1 MSVLN
6 SCVNENS
13 KPSGEELNVL
23 LERYPW
29 FEAARALADEERA
42 SRLSVYD
49 VDIEKLTEESEG
61 ELITR
66 FLRKT
71 DFRIVAEE
79 GDVESDIL
87 TEAEIDDEDDIVSEE
102 LAEVYLAQGMKSEA
116 IKIYSKLSL
125 LNSEKSIYFAEKIEN
140 IKKNN

>member
-42 SRLSVYD
+42 SRLSAYD
-49 VDIEKLTEESEG
+49 IDIEKLTEESEG

-79 GDVESDIL
+79 GDVEGDIL

>member
-42 SRLSVYD
+42 LRLSAYD

-79 GDVESDIL
+79 GDVEGDIL

-140 IKKNN
+140 IEKNN

>member
-29 FEAARALADEERA
+29 FEAARALADEEYA
-42 SRLSVYD
+42 SRLSAYD

-79 GDVESDIL
+79 GEVEGDIL

>member
-29 FEAARALADEERA
+29 FEAARALADEDRA
-42 SRLSVYD
+42 SRLSAYD

-79 GDVESDIL
+79 GDVEGDIL

>member
-29 FEAARALADEERA
+29 FEAARALADEDKALR
-42 SRLSVYD
+42 SKVYAI
-49 VDIEKLTEESEG
+49 DIEKLTEESEG

-79 GDVESDIL
+79 GDVEGDIL

>member
-42 SRLSVYD
+42 SRLSAYD

-79 GDVESDIL
+79 GDVEGDIL

>member
-61 ELITR
+61 ELIAR

-79 GDVESDIL
+79 GDVEGDIL

-102 LAEVYLAQGMKSEA
+102 LAEIYLAQGLKNEA
-116 IKIYSKLSL
+116 VEIYRKLSL

-140 IKKNN
+140 IEKNN

>member
-79 GDVESDIL
+79 GDVEGDIL

-125 LNSEKSIYFAEKIEN
+125 LNSEKSIYFAEKIEK
-140 IKKNN
+140 IEKNN

>member
-42 SRLSVYD
+42 LRLSTYD

-79 GDVESDIL
+79 GDVEGDIL